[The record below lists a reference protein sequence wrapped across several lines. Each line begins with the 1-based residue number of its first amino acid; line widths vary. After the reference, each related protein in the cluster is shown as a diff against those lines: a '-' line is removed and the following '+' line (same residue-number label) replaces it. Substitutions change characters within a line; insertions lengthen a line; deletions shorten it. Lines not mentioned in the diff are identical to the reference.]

1 MTRLFKVGDLLK
13 FKENSGSG
21 PEDRQFVYIVT
32 KIGREFAANLAPS
45 QSQTVEIFRIGSS
58 EIRHKVWYE
67 FAFYK
72 VSEWV
77 STPGQLLRGNDSNS
91 YVFGKLFLLLRIR
104 YDEFFVE
111 SDGIIFDVF
120 DFSSGQ
126 TQGWI
131 STRFEKVE

>member
-72 VSEWV
+72 VSE
-77 STPGQLLRGNDSNS
+77 
-91 YVFGKLFLLLRIR
+91 
-104 YDEFFVE
+104 
-111 SDGIIFDVF
+111 
-120 DFSSGQ
+120 
-126 TQGWI
+126 
-131 STRFEKVE
+131 